1 MREQTVGDLALPL
14 KNFQEVLHSDSLR
27 HAAHALRANHG
38 LPLVVMRHGAAV
50 GVVTERELILR
61 GLQAEGAG
69 LSVSLHVSDV
79 MAPVHVTITEDTTL
93 AEVLE
98 AFAGGV
104 PALPMMR
111 QGQVVGVIRAQ
122 DLVRLLAP
130 NEAQPGILDR
140 ATTETKVALSSPI
153 WQELLYMLAEAG
165 I

>member
-14 KNFQEVLHSDSLR
+14 RNFQEVVHSGSLIS
-27 HAAHALRANHG
+27 AVHALRVSSG
-38 LPLVVMRHGAAV
+38 LPLVVMRHGAVV

-61 GLQAEGAG
+61 GMQAEGSS
-69 LSVSLHVSDV
+69 LSSSLQISDV
-79 MAPVHVTITEDTTL
+79 MTPVHTTISEDTTL

-98 AFAGGV
+98 AFDAGIGV
-104 PALPMMR
+104 LPMLR
-111 QGQVVGVIRAQ
+111 QGQLIGVVRAQ

-130 NEAQPGILDR
+130 AGGEAGILDR
-140 ATTETKVALSSPI
+140 AATETKVALSSPI

>member
-14 KNFQEVLHSDSLR
+14 KNFQEVLHSDSLL
-27 HAAHALRANHG
+27 HAACALRANQG

-61 GLQAEGAG
+61 GMQAEGSG
-69 LSVSLHVSDV
+69 LSASLHASDV
-79 MAPVHVTITEDTTL
+79 MTPVHTTITEDTTL

-98 AFAGGV
+98 AFAAGV
-104 PALPMMR
+104 VALPMMR

-122 DLVRLLAP
+122 DLVRLLTPRDEQA
-130 NEAQPGILDR
+130 GIFER

>member
-1 MREQTVGDLALPL
+1 
-14 KNFQEVLHSDSLR
+14 
-27 HAAHALRANHG
+27 
-38 LPLVVMRHGAAV
+38 
-50 GVVTERELILR
+50 
-61 GLQAEGAG
+61 
-69 LSVSLHVSDV
+69 
-79 MAPVHVTITEDTTL
+79 
-93 AEVLE
+93 
-98 AFAGGV
+98 
-104 PALPMMR
+104 MMR